1 MNRHLRQ
8 LITWFVLFIGW
19 SHVNA
24 QAVEQ
29 SAIQEPPKNTH
40 IINNEIIL
48 IPTNNIKRIG
58 NRNLLDSLKVQYA
71 GLMEEIASDLAN
83 EGFVN
88 VTGIERTTLIE
99 LSTITPE
106 DTEEAY
112 NTAIYN
118 VVMALSDFR
127 GAKFAYDA
135 FVEAKTAETP
145 ELIFAAEAKS
155 TALIEAKAA
164 TATTAKEATEF
175 TAAIITALR
184 AYYESHALA
193 EGVDG
198 AVNMTDKIRNP
209 KNPTNTNRWTVHNTE
224 GNCNMHIM
232 SNEPYTN
239 ADGTNAS
246 SYFESNSLGSAFS
259 STFTQNISLT
269 AGEYIL
275 TAKARG
281 NGTTTYQLIADG
293 QSIDINTIGIYGGVF
308 DYGWNDYTVR
318 FVLRDDATITIGM
331 NIETGNDD
339 NWLSFSDFR
348 LIQLQP
354 FDNPMAN
361 DDDYD
366 ALSEAIKE
374 AERNILGFDA
384 DEYAPYENIE
394 AMEALAN
401 AYAIDQEIENDR
413 ERVQTITEALTEAIW
428 IANTK
433 EVNAVYDGDFALQ
446 EAHESGD
453 DVELPWWV
461 IESGNTCLILKDVE
475 TYPALADAKAQ
486 TALFVHPGTY
496 IYGDITGY
504 TMPLDYDI
512 PYLFSAKYCSW
523 EHGSNESF
531 TVVIMDEEGNAIASE
546 SFGRSE
552 GALTEK
558 GSLKNIKFSF
568 TPTADAN
575 YLLAITVSGNT
586 AFTDLKIMKD
596 FGILGDVNGDEE
608 VNVADVTALV
618 NIICGAEIENGEL
631 IIDNPAA
638 DVDCNN
644 TIDADDIKSLI
655 SIILA
660 NEREE

>member
-1 MNRHLRQ
+1 MKKHLRQ
-8 LITWFVLFIGW
+8 LTTLLILMMGCSYMYAQTADPN
-19 SHVNA
+19 NA
-24 QAVEQ
+24 P
-29 SAIQEPPKNTH
+29 STNIQ
-40 IINNEIIL
+40 
-48 IPTNNIKRIG
+48 RIG
-58 NRNLLDSLKVQYA
+58 NRNLLDTLKGQYA
-71 GLMEEIASDLAN
+71 GLMEEIASDLVN
-83 EGFVN
+83 EGYAN
-88 VTGIERTTLIE
+88 VTGIERTKLIE

-106 DTEEAY
+106 ETVEAY

-135 FVEAKTAETP
+135 FVEAKVAETP
-145 ELIFAAEAKS
+145 ELIYAAGAKRI
-155 TALIEAKAA
+155 ALIEAKAA
-164 TATTAKEATEF
+164 TATTAEEATEF

-193 EGVDG
+193 EGVEG
-198 AVNMTDKIRNP
+198 AVNMTYIIRNP
-209 KNPTNTNRWTVHNTE
+209 KNPTNTYRWTVDNSV
-224 GNCNMHIM
+224 GNCNMRTM

-239 ADGTNAS
+239 ADGTSAS

-259 STFTQNISLT
+259 STFTQNVSLT

-275 TAKARG
+275 TVKARG
-281 NGTTTYQLIADG
+281 NGTKTYQLVADG
-293 QSIDINTIGIYGGVF
+293 HSTDIKTNGIYCGVF

-318 FVLRDDATITIGM
+318 FVLRDDATITLGM
-331 NIETGNDD
+331 NMETGNDD

-348 LIQLQP
+348 LIQIQS
-354 FDNPMAN
+354 FDILVAN

-366 ALSEAIKE
+366 ALNEAIKE

-384 DEYAPYENIE
+384 DEYAPYENIA

-401 AYAIDQEIENDR
+401 AYAINQDIENDK
-413 ERVQTITEALTEAIW
+413 ERVQTITETLSEAPW

-446 EAHESGD
+446 EAHESSD

-461 IESGNTCLILKDVE
+461 VESGNTCLILKDVE

-504 TMPLDYDI
+504 TMPLDYNV

-523 EHGSNESF
+523 EHGSNEEF
-531 TVVIMDEEGNAIASE
+531 TVSLLDAEGNLLASE
-546 SFGRSE
+546 SFGNVE
-552 GALTEK
+552 GALTEE
-558 GSLKNIKFSF
+558 GALKSIKFSF

-586 AFTDLKIMKD
+586 SFTDIKIMKNL
-596 FGILGDVNGDEE
+596 GIPGDVNGDEE
-608 VNVADVTALV
+608 VNVADITAMVNIIVAEGYEIVADLDGDNDVDAEDVKALV
-618 NIICGAEIENGEL
+618 NLVLG
-631 IIDNPAA
+631 
-638 DVDCNN
+638 
-644 TIDADDIKSLI
+644 KK
-655 SIILA
+655 
-660 NEREE
+660 